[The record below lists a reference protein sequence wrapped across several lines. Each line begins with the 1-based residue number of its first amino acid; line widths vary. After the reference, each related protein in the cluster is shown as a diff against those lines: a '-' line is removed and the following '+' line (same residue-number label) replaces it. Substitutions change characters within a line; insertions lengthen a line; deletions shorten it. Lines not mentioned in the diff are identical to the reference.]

1 MFVAIFLECPFM
13 KNHVLMQK
21 EAMDDLF
28 CLFSV
33 LLSVFVAVEEI
44 SSRMLIWYLKL
55 KYLLTIFCFS
65 S

>member
-1 MFVAIFLECPFM
+1 M

-33 LLSVFVAVEEI
+33 LLSIFVAVEEI